1 MRRAH
6 RRELRWALVPLE
18 RRGRIATQPL
28 GVGAG
33 PFLGGATQRLFRPS
47 GAARV
52 PKGCNDAWK
61 DGERCAWSDPG
72 VDIRQNPFDNPSDDE
87 TGTP

>member
-1 MRRAH
+1 M
-6 RRELRWALVPLE
+6 
-18 RRGRIATQPL
+18 
-28 GVGAG
+28 
-33 PFLGGATQRLFRPS
+33 QRLFRPS